1 MSFTTADIRNIS
13 LVGHGS
19 TGKTSLLEQMLYVG
33 GVIPKAE
40 LPDTGKSV
48 SDHTDEEIARNI
60 SIHTTM
66 AGVEWHDKQ
75 INILDTPGVADFVG
89 EVVCAYRATESSI
102 VLVDASDGVQIETI
116 KLWRRLNNRKMPR
129 MVFINKLDKNRASF
143 DNVFDDLNEKFD
155 KTFVP
160 VTIPIGNG
168 NDYKGIVNLIENK
181 AYLVNESGETDNGID
196 IPVDIPV
203 DIHEMVEEYRLKLIE
218 SAAEGDDNL
227 IEKYFEEGTLSPE
240 DIRLGLKEGLQNY
253 KIVPVLCGSSLKNNG
268 ITSLLNF
275 ISNIAPSPA
284 CYTEKAVGS
293 DSEDIDV
300 TISKDDKFSSFVFK
314 TSIDQF
320 SGKLSFIKVVSGT
333 LSSDT
338 ELYNIR
344 EGKKEKS
351 SKIYRAIGKKLIEVK
366 ELPAG
371 DIGILVKLDTVKTND
386 SLCSSDNTV
395 HFKQLALPHP
405 IYAIAVSASSKKD
418 EDKLNEF
425 LHKASEEDLTFKMEF
440 NKDTKENVISGMG
453 ELHLGIILNKIIEKQ
468 KMEVEKRTPKI
479 AYREAITKSSEAEY
493 THKKQSGG
501 HGQYGKVLMT
511 IKPLPRGGNFEFINA
526 IKGGSISKGYMPG
539 IEKGILEAMSE
550 GFLAGYPIDDVKATI
565 VDGKEHPVDSSEM
578 AFKLAGKGAL
588 KVALEKAGVKLL
600 EPIMKLRVY
609 VSNKYLGDILSDLS
623 SKRARVQGQED
634 LGGGIIEVD
643 AEVPQAEMLRY
654 SIDIKSITSGTGS
667 FDIEFDHYATISGK
681 IADAVIKASKV
692 EEE

>member
-19 TGKTSLLEQMLYVG
+19 TGKTSLLEQILYVG
-33 GVIPKAE
+33 GVIPKVE

-48 SDHTDEEIARNI
+48 SDHTDEEIGRKI
-60 SIHTTM
+60 SIHTTL
-66 AGVEWHDKQ
+66 AGIEWHKKQ

-129 MVFINKLDKNRASF
+129 MVFINKLDKERANF
-143 DNVFDDLNEKFD
+143 DTVFDDLNEKFD

-168 NDYKGIVNLIENK
+168 ADYKGIVNLIENK
-181 AYLVNESGETDNGID
+181 AYLLHDSGETDHAIE
-196 IPVDIPV
+196 IPD
-203 DIHEMVEEYRLKLIE
+203 DIHDMVEEYRLKLIE
-218 SAAEGDDNL
+218 SAAEGDDDL
-227 IEKYFEEGTLSPE
+227 IEKYFDEGTLSPE
-240 DIRLGLKEGLQNY
+240 DIRLGLKEGLQSY

-268 ITSLLNF
+268 IRSLLNF

-284 CYTEKAVGS
+284 CYTEKAVGQ
-293 DSEDIDV
+293 DSEDVDV
-300 TISKDDKFSSFVFK
+300 TISKDEKFSSFVFK

-320 SGKLSFIKVVSGT
+320 SGKLSFIKVVSGVLT
-333 LSSDT
+333 ADT
-338 ELYNIR
+338 EIYNVR
-344 EGKKEKS
+344 EEKKEKS
-351 SKIYRAIGKKLIEVK
+351 SKLYRTIGKKLVEVK
-366 ELPAG
+366 ELSAG
-371 DIGILVKLDTVKTND
+371 DIGVLIKLDTVKTND
-386 SLCSSDNTV
+386 SLCSSDNFI
-395 HFKQLALPHP
+395 HFKQLALPYP
-405 IYAIAVSASSKKD
+405 IYSIAVSAASKKE

-440 NKDTKENVISGMG
+440 NKETKENVISGMG

-468 KMEVEKRTPKI
+468 KIQLEKRTPKI
-479 AYREAITKSSEAEY
+479 AYREAITKSADAEY
-493 THKKQSGG
+493 AHKKQSGG
-501 HGQYGKVLMT
+501 HGQYGKVLMS
-511 IKPLPRGGNFEFINA
+511 IKPLPRGEHFEFINA

-550 GFLAGYPIDDVKATI
+550 GFLAGYPIDDVQATI
-565 VDGKEHPVDSSEM
+565 IDGKEHPVDSSEM

-600 EPIMKLRVY
+600 EPIMKLQVY
-609 VSNKYLGDILSDLS
+609 VNNTYLGDILSDLS
-623 SKRARVQGQED
+623 SKRARVLGQED

-667 FDIEFDHYATISGK
+667 FDIEFDHYSTISGK
-681 IADAVIKASKV
+681 ISEAVIKAAKAS
-692 EEE
+692 EE

>member
-48 SDHTDEEIARNI
+48 SDHTDEEIGRKI

-66 AGVEWHDKQ
+66 AGIEWHKKQ

-89 EVVCAYRATESSI
+89 EVVSAYRATESSI

-129 MVFINKLDKNRASF
+129 MVFINKLDKVRANF
-143 DNVFDDLNEKFD
+143 DTVFDDLNEKFD

-168 NDYKGIVNLIENK
+168 ADYKGIVNLIENK
-181 AYLVNESGETDNGID
+181 AYLVHDSGETDHGVE
-196 IPVDIPV
+196 IPADMH
-203 DIHEMVEEYRLKLIE
+203 DTVEEYRLKLIE
-218 SAAEGDDNL
+218 SAAEGDDDL

-240 DIRLGLKEGLQNY
+240 DIRLGLKEGLQSY
-253 KIVPVLCGSSLKNNG
+253 KIVPVLCGSSLNNNG
-268 ITSLLNF
+268 VTSLLNF

-284 CYTEKAVGS
+284 CYTEKAVGN

-300 TISKDDKFSSFVFK
+300 TISQDEKFSSFVFK

-320 SGKLSFIKVVSGT
+320 SGKLSFIKVVSGILT
-333 LSSDT
+333 SDT
-338 ELYNIR
+338 EVYNVR
-344 EGKKEKS
+344 EGKKEKN
-351 SKIYRAIGKKLIEVK
+351 SKIYRAVGKKLIEVK

-371 DIGILVKLDTVKTND
+371 DIGVLVKLDTVKTND
-386 SLCSSDNTV
+386 SLCSSDNLI

-405 IYAIAVSASSKKD
+405 IYAIAVSAASKKE

-425 LHKASEEDLTFKMEF
+425 LHRASEEDLTFKMEF
-440 NKDTKENVISGMG
+440 NKETKENVISGMG
-453 ELHLGIILNKIIEKQ
+453 ELHLGIILNRIIEKQ
-468 KMEVEKRTPKI
+468 KIAVEKRTPKI
-479 AYREAITKSSEAEY
+479 AYREAITKSSESEY
-493 THKKQSGG
+493 AHKKQSGG
-501 HGQYGKVLMT
+501 HGQYGKVLMS
-511 IKPLPRGGNFEFINA
+511 IKPLPRGKHFEFINA

-550 GFLAGYPIDDVKATI
+550 GFLAGYPIADVQATI

-609 VSNKYLGDILSDLS
+609 VNNTYLGDILSDLS
-623 SKRARVQGQED
+623 SKRARVLGQED

-667 FDIEFDHYATISGK
+667 FDIEFDHYSTISGK
-681 IADAVIKASKV
+681 IADAVIKEAKGS
-692 EEE
+692 EG

>member
-40 LPDTGKSV
+40 LPDTGKSI
-48 SDHTDEEIARNI
+48 SDHTDEEIGRKI
-60 SIHTTM
+60 SIHTTL
-66 AGVEWHDKQ
+66 AGIEWHKKQ

-102 VLVDASDGVQIETI
+102 MLVDASDGVQIETI

-129 MVFINKLDKNRASF
+129 IVFINKLDKERANF
-143 DNVFDDLNEKFD
+143 DTVFNDLNEKFD

-168 NDYKGIVNLIENK
+168 ADYKGIVNLIENK
-181 AYLVNESGETDNGID
+181 AYLLHDSDETDHEIE
-196 IPVDIPV
+196 IPD
-203 DIHEMVEEYRLKLIE
+203 DIHDMVEEYRLKLIE
-218 SAAEGDDNL
+218 SAAEGDDDL
-227 IEKYFEEGTLSPE
+227 IEKYFDEGTLSPE

-284 CYTEKAVGS
+284 CYTEKAVGQ
-293 DSEDIDV
+293 DSEDVDV
-300 TISKDDKFSSFVFK
+300 TISKDEKFSSFVFK

-320 SGKLSFIKVVSGT
+320 SGKLSFIKIVSGVLT
-333 LSSDT
+333 ADT
-338 ELYNIR
+338 EIYNVR
-344 EGKKEKS
+344 EEKKEKS
-351 SKIYRAIGKKLIEVK
+351 SKLYRTIGKKLVEVK
-366 ELPAG
+366 ELNAG

-386 SLCSSDNTV
+386 SICSSDNFI
-395 HFKQLALPHP
+395 HFKQLALPYP
-405 IYAIAVSASSKKD
+405 IYSIAVSAASKKE

-440 NKDTKENVISGMG
+440 NKETKENVISGMG

-468 KMEVEKRTPKI
+468 KIQLEKRTPKI
-479 AYREAITKSSEAEY
+479 AYREAITKSTDAEY
-493 THKKQSGG
+493 AHKKQSGG
-501 HGQYGKVLMT
+501 HGQYGKVLMS
-511 IKPLPRGGNFEFINA
+511 IKPLPRGGHFEFINA

-550 GFLAGYPIDDVKATI
+550 GFLAGYPIDDVQATI
-565 VDGKEHPVDSSEM
+565 IDGKEHPVDSSEM
-578 AFKLAGKGAL
+578 AFKLAGKGAF

-609 VSNKYLGDILSDLS
+609 VNNTYLGDILSDLS
-623 SKRARVQGQED
+623 SKRARVLGQED

-667 FDIEFDHYATISGK
+667 FDIEFDHYSTISGK
-681 IADAVIKASKV
+681 ISEAVIKAAKAS
-692 EEE
+692 EE